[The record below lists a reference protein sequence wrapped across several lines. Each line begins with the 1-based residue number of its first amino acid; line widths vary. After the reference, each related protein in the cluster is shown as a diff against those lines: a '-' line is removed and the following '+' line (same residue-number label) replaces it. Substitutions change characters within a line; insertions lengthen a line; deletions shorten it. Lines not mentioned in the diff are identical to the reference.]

1 MTRTLYAGGQV
12 FDGTG
17 TPPAG
22 ADVVVEDGR
31 FVQIGSGLDGDARI
45 DCTGKTLLPGLID
58 CHVHVMFS
66 GIDLLRMVQTP
77 FSYPFYEAIHN
88 LRVTLDQGITTV
100 RDAGGADLGVQQ
112 AVADGLISGPRMQI
126 SLNMISQTGGHGDDW
141 MPFGASLPLLMEHPG
156 RPSGIVD
163 GPAEMRRKVRELI
176 RNGADVIKVATS
188 GGVLSARSDPRH
200 GHFRDEEIAVLVEEA
215 TAAGRFVM
223 AHAQATDGIKLAIRN
238 GVRSIEHGIFLD
250 DEAIEM
256 MLAAGTWL
264 VPTLAA
270 PRAVLDL
277 ADAGAGLPQTV
288 IDKARMVVDIH
299 VESVRR
305 AIDAGVAVAM
315 GTDSGVGTHGYNLRE
330 VALMTECGM
339 TPGQAL
345 HATSLSA
352 ARLLGIDD
360 ELGSIEVG
368 KRADLAL
375 VDGDP
380 LDVATLGARIRS
392 VYADGRLVAA
402 PGAGRERPVGQG
414 EAGE

>member
-250 DEAIEM
+250 DEAIEL
-256 MLAAGTWL
+256 MLERGTFL
-264 VPTLAA
+264 VPTLVA
-270 PRAVLDL
+270 PRGVLAA
-277 ADAGAGLPQTV
+277 ADAGAAIPEDSKG
-288 IDKARMVVDIH
+288 KAREVVDIH
-299 VESVRR
+299 RESFRR
-305 AIDAGVAVAM
+305 AVEAGVRIAM
-315 GTDSGVGTHGYNLRE
+315 GTDSGVTPHGQNLRE
-330 VALMTECGM
+330 LPLMAEGGM
-339 TPGQAL
+339 TPEQVL
-345 HATSLSA
+345 RATTSSA
-352 ARLLGIDD
+352 AELLGVADR
-360 ELGSIEVG
+360 LGTLETG
-368 KRADLAL
+368 KVADFVIVEGDALDLASISE
-375 VDGDP
+375 
-380 LDVATLGARIRS
+380 RIEA
-392 VYADGRLVAA
+392 VYLDGRRVI
-402 PGAGRERPVGQG
+402 G
-414 EAGE
+414 